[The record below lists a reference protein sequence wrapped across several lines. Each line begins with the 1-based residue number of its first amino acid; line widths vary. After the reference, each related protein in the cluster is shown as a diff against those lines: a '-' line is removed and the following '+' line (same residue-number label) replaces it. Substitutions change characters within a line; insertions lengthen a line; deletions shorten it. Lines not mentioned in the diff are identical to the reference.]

1 MHHSTLMPIKD
12 STNSGK
18 VLYEENSPKEIS
30 RESFISVKHIVF
42 SQSGIAATVN
52 FTVHLCAAPTYLRVA
67 SISLEYPQLSN
78 QMATSLCASLHRY
91 NIANSCYLRAIKAWD
106 LIFT

>member
-1 MHHSTLMPIKD
+1 MRRTAPTRLG
-12 STNSGK
+12 GK
-18 VLYEENSPKEIS
+18 A
-30 RESFISVKHIVF
+30 SFQSQHIVF

-91 NIANSCYLRAIKAWD
+91 NIANSCYLRAIKEWD

>member
-1 MHHSTLMPIKD
+1 MHYSVHMSIKD

-30 RESFISVKHIVF
+30 REASFQSQHIVF

-78 QMATSLCASLHRY
+78 GYRPMCQST
-91 NIANSCYLRAIKAWD
+91 
-106 LIFT
+106 